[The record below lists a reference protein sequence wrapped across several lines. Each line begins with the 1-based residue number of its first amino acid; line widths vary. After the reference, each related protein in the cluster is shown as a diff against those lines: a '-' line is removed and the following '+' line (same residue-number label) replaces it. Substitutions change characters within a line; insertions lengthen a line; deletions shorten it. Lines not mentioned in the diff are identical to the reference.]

1 MSTSGVKLQGC
12 LVVAVVFVL
21 MVVCGHVVKNKG
33 SGRPRIDLIN
43 KLSNIQAD
51 LRLAKKLA
59 MSTCNM
65 GRPHQVGDAVG
76 SWWVL
81 DMVQATT
88 LAKKNW
94 PFL

>member
-1 MSTSGVKLQGC
+1 MKLPSS
-12 LVVAVVFVL
+12 LFVVVVSLL
-21 MVVCGHVVKNKG
+21 MVVCGHVAKNKG
-33 SGRPRIDLIN
+33 AGLSRIDQTN
-43 KLSNIQAD
+43 DLSNISAD